1 LPNLVNAEYKWEDF
15 QPLDI
20 GNNRIKLRRYFGPI
34 SMTAIRF
41 TAFPRTQPPPEFAT
55 SLIGVFQ
62 NHSKAIGTLDKD
74 KGLTSD
80 AILARLAPDLMALG
94 FLVET
99 SKSDKGK
106 IKRPVFFGE
115 GGRPDLRY
123 EIDSYHP
130 QWRCGLEVEAGR
142 AWLGNAIY
150 RDLIQAMV
158 MVDLDWLA
166 LAVPLGYRR
175 NSVGRRVV
183 SRDYDN
189 TCAVANTLFSH
200 DRVRIPFQLLVIGY

>member
-1 LPNLVNAEYKWEDF
+1 M
-15 QPLDI
+15 I
-20 GNNRIKLRRYFGPI
+20 G
-34 SMTAIRF
+34 IRF
-41 TAFPRTQPPPEFAT
+41 TAFPRTQPPPAFAEA
-55 SLIGVFQ
+55 LIGVFTK
-62 NHSKAIGTLDKD
+62 HHGEIGTLDRD
-74 KGLTSD
+74 KGVTSN
-80 AILARLAPDLMALG
+80 AILNRLAPDLVALG
-94 FLVET
+94 FKVEM
-99 SKSDKGK
+99 SKAEEGK

-123 EIDSYHP
+123 EIDSYHAG
-130 QWRCGLEVEAGR
+130 WRCGLEVEAGR

-175 NSVGRRVV
+175 NSLGQRVT

-189 TCAVANTLFSH
+189 TCAVAHTLYSH
-200 DRVRIPFQLLVIGY
+200 DRVHMPFQLLVIGY

>member
-1 LPNLVNAEYKWEDF
+1 M
-15 QPLDI
+15 
-20 GNNRIKLRRYFGPI
+20 
-34 SMTAIRF
+34 SAIRF
-41 TAFPRTQPPPEFAT
+41 TAFPRTQPPPSFAQD
-55 SLIGVFQ
+55 LIGVFEQ
-62 NHSKAIGTLDKD
+62 HHGSIGTMDRD
-74 KGLTSD
+74 KGLTSN
-80 AILARLAPDLMALG
+80 AILARVAPDLIALG
-94 FLVET
+94 FTVEMN
-99 SKSDKGK
+99 KSEEGK

-123 EIDSYHP
+123 EIDSYHSG
-130 QWRCGLEVEAGR
+130 WRCGLEVEAGR

-175 NSVGRRVV
+175 NSLGRRVT

-189 TCAVANTLFSH
+189 ACAVANTLYSH
-200 DRVRIPFQLLVIGY
+200 DRVRMPFRLLVIGY